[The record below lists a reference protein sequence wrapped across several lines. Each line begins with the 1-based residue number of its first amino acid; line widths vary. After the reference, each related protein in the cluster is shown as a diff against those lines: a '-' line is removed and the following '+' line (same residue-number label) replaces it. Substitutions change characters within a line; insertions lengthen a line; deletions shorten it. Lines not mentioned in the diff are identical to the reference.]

1 MKSKNKWRKKYEP
14 RLHQQNPASG
24 NFLCLLYSQD
34 MKIVASILTMQAEGR
49 TEDLIKELCVVRDF
63 SQSLINKLMEEGL

>member
-1 MKSKNKWRKKYEP
+1 MNQDYINKTR
-14 RLHQQNPASG
+14 RAV